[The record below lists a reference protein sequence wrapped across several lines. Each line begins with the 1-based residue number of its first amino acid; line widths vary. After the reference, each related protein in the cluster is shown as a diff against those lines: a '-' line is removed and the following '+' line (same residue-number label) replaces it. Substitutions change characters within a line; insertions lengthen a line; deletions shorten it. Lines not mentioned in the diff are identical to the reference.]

1 MLCPV
6 LGHNAGSGKLVPPR
20 MAPEGNSKEI
30 LKWLMELV
38 LGCGEAGP
46 LAWMLCQQKLNM
58 LLPSSKTQGFSNQS
72 NHQ

>member
-1 MLCPV
+1 
-6 LGHNAGSGKLVPPR
+6 

-58 LLPSSKTQGFSNQS
+58 LLPSSKTRGFSNQS